1 VHVMA
6 KLVSTYL
13 RDNRNRDA
21 KRVLLCVDSDQLI
34 STLERSTRYSTI
46 AFGKSAAAAEKHA
59 RERGSTFLPAI
70 FVLTTFLPAI
80 FCTIPLVSLHAAS
93 HIHIHRHRSP
103 IVPSPSH
110 HRSNLYTP
118 MLSNQPTMRA
128 SNIIERRMSHSTT
141 SFHLLLLMSL
151 LLSSPPTWAGAFNC
165 RGSASCGERRT
176 SWSTAA
182 ATDPSRL
189 SRYYGS
195 LASSSSSSLPSLVQL
210 PLWDIPRGG
219 GEAVNLNDE
228 TGPGADSPSMAFSS
242 VSSTTLL
249 QTASTFP
256 TLSSV
261 SLLLKTAGSFY
272 ARYLTLYPI
281 LTKSLTA
288 GIIFGFSDW
297 VAQIIEKKNQDDGTA
312 PTTASVSVSAPDGRA
327 RIISSFLVGTLFF
340 GPAAHAWYA
349 AIFSLLPST
358 TLPSTLTKAALGQV
372 IFGPLFTCV
381 YFLANMLSRPDGF
394 QSFTL
399 ASYKNKIVSDLPGVW
414 KSGLGYWPLVD
425 LIGYAVVNP
434 NFLPL
439 YVNGASFV
447 WTVYLSGVTNKK

>member
-1 VHVMA
+1 
-6 KLVSTYL
+6 
-13 RDNRNRDA
+13 
-21 KRVLLCVDSDQLI
+21 
-34 STLERSTRYSTI
+34 
-46 AFGKSAAAAEKHA
+46 
-59 RERGSTFLPAI
+59 
-70 FVLTTFLPAI
+70 
-80 FCTIPLVSLHAAS
+80 
-93 HIHIHRHRSP
+93 
-103 IVPSPSH
+103 
-110 HRSNLYTP
+110 
-118 MLSNQPTMRA
+118 
-128 SNIIERRMSHSTT
+128 MSHSTT

-151 LLSSPPTWAGAFNC
+151 LLSSPPAWAGAFNC

-195 LASSSSSSLPSLVQL
+195 LASSSSSSSLPSLVQL

-327 RIISSFLVGTLFF
+327 RILSSFLVGTLFF